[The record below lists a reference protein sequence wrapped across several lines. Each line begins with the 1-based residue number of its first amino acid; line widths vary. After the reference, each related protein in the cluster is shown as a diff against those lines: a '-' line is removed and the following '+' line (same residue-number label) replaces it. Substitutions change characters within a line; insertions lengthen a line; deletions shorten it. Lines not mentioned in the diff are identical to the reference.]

1 MAVGAGCDPSLGVG
15 VGRPTATNPECSASY
30 IFQCHMGRGGQ
41 QNRWELVLSLG
52 EDQGLRRRQKEG
64 GDLSELGRCCAC
76 CLPHPGRFRLE
87 FQCLARC
94 NPYPTRVPLWLESPL
109 RPSHTVIPIWSP
121 PLLALLLQ
129 SSLLLL

>member
-1 MAVGAGCDPSLGVG
+1 MSWAGAVPAAFPIPVG
-15 VGRPTATNPECSASY
+15 HC
-30 IFQCHMGRGGQ
+30 
-41 QNRWELVLSLG
+41 
-52 EDQGLRRRQKEG
+52 
-64 GDLSELGRCCAC
+64 
-76 CLPHPGRFRLE
+76 RFRLE

-129 SSLLLL
+129 SSPLLL